1 MGDQQGERLRRQK
14 NKGLL
19 SMATEVFLAM
29 TENIVR
35 SPQGAAEGGRGRK
48 SGVGPLEVGILLAHP
63 TSGAIWQNEKSSITP
78 VGLSFC
84 CTRKK
89 KLLQEGQGEGCGGE
103 PRPYTHL

>member
-35 SPQGAAEGGRGRK
+35 SPQGAAEGG
-48 SGVGPLEVGILLAHP
+48 
-63 TSGAIWQNEKSSITP
+63 
-78 VGLSFC
+78 
-84 CTRKK
+84 
-89 KLLQEGQGEGCGGE
+89 EGQEKWCGAPGSWY
-103 PRPYTHL
+103 PAGTPHKRCHMAK